1 MPWFMIQLGY
11 KPEAWN
17 ALIANPQNRIETVR
31 PVIEGLG
38 GRIHHGW
45 LTFGEY
51 DLVAICEMP
60 DNISAAAFSLAV
72 EAGGA
77 VEGFKTTPLLTMDEG
92 IAAMKKAST
101 VGYKPPK
108 G

>member
-1 MPWFMIQLGY
+1 MAWYMIQLGY
-11 KPEAWN
+11 RPEAWG
-17 ALIANPQNRIETVR
+17 ALIANPQNRIDTVR

-38 GRIHHGW
+38 GKIHQGW

-51 DLVAICEMP
+51 DLVAFAEMP
-60 DNISAAAFSLAV
+60 DNVSAAAFLIAV

-77 VEGFKTTPLLTMDEG
+77 VEDFKTTPLLTMDEA
-92 IAAMKKAST
+92 IAAMKKAGT

-108 G
+108 